1 MRYMVLCLMLSLAVS
16 GVAQDTTGAQAHDT
30 IRFVHMQYDTFTS
43 LVRFENKPYII
54 LFTASWCVPCQ
65 RLKRE
70 VFTDLQIAALVN
82 NNYLAYYIDLEN
94 FDDLEVN
101 SKLFHVEQLPTILFF
116 NPMGRQTDKA
126 VGFFDAHYFWRKL
139 REHIPP
145 TQRGSD
151 WQGEQ

>member
-1 MRYMVLCLMLSLAVS
+1 MRYIILCLLLWLYVTGA
-16 GVAQDTTGAQAHDT
+16 AQDSVTMASRDT
-30 IRFVHMQYDTFTS
+30 VRFVHMPYDTFIAQ
-43 LVRFENKPYII
+43 VRFENKPYIV
-54 LFTASWCVPCQ
+54 LFTASWCAPCQ
-65 RLKRE
+65 RLKKE
-70 VFTDLQIAALVN
+70 VFTDPQIAALVN

-116 NPMGRQTDKA
+116 NPVGRQTDRA

-145 TQRGSD
+145 SQRGAD
-151 WQGEQ
+151 WQGAQ